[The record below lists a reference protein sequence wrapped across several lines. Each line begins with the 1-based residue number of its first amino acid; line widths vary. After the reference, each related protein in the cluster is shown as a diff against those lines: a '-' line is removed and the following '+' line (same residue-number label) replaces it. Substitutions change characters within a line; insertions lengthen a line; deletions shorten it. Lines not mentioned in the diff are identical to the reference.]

1 VIVVAAMNIR
11 QVAALARLE
20 LTDEEA
26 GRYQAQVDQILH
38 YVEQLNA
45 IDVTGIEPTAH
56 AAAVYDVVREDVATG
71 GGLTREEAL
80 SNAPLVAQDQFRLP
94 KVVE

>member
-1 VIVVAAMNIR
+1 MNIR

-45 IDVTGIEPTAH
+45 IEV
-56 AAAVYDVVREDVATG
+56 
-71 GGLTREEAL
+71 
-80 SNAPLVAQDQFRLP
+80 Q
-94 KVVE
+94 

>member
-1 VIVVAAMNIR
+1 MDIR

-26 GRYQAQVDQILH
+26 ERYQGQVEQILH
-38 YVEQLNA
+38 YVEQLNR
-45 IDVTGIEPTAH
+45 IDVDGIEPTAH
-56 AAAVYDVVREDVATG
+56 AAALFDVLREDVAIS

-80 SNAPLVAQDQFRLP
+80 SNAPAVAQDQFRLP
-94 KVVE
+94 KVIE

>member
-1 VIVVAAMNIR
+1 MNIR

-26 GRYQAQVDQILH
+26 GRYQVQLDQILH
-38 YVEQLNA
+38 YVEQLNG
-45 IDVTGIEPTAH
+45 IDVRGIEPTAH
-56 AAAVYDVVREDVATG
+56 AAAVYDVIREDVTVAD
-71 GGLTREEAL
+71 GLSQEEAL
-80 SNAPLVAQDQFRLP
+80 RNAPLVAQDQFRLP

>member
-1 VIVVAAMNIR
+1 MKIR

-26 GRYQAQVDQILH
+26 SRYEEQVGQILH
-38 YVEQLNA
+38 YGEQLKA

-56 AAAVYDVVREDVATG
+56 AGALFDVVREDLVTG

-80 SNAPLVAQDQFRLP
+80 SNAPMVAQDQFRLP

>member
-1 VIVVAAMNIR
+1 MNIR

-26 GRYQAQVDQILH
+26 SRYEEQVGQILH

-56 AAAVYDVVREDVATG
+56 AGALFDVVREDVATG
-71 GGLTREEAL
+71 GGLTRDEAL
-80 SNAPLVAQDQFRLP
+80 SNAPMVAQDQFRLP